1 MPFTHHNAL
10 ARHSVPPE
18 TTIPCRGPGET
29 TRSLRIL
36 DVSLRLSLV
45 VCVPTAPLVALA
57 GSLDAGA
64 AAFLAAAAALA
75 GRSVV
80 RYVHVR

>member
-1 MPFTHHNAL
+1 M
-10 ARHSVPPE
+10 
-18 TTIPCRGPGET
+18 
-29 TRSLRIL
+29 

-45 VCVPTAPLVALA
+45 VCAPTAPLVAWA
-57 GSLDAGA
+57 GSLDVGA
-64 AAFLAAAAALA
+64 AAFLATAAALA